1 MKSVIILLII
11 IILYLIFYNKD
22 YFTNRKK
29 VCVIIC
35 GFAPRSFKY
44 VYTSIQKNIIHILKT
59 VYDVD
64 TFHYSLLSK
73 KEKIESNRPGED
85 GFKIDNN
92 DVNLLKVDVLETEY
106 QEDINLTTY
115 IDTGYGD
122 KEDYELNMLRGVYS
136 EYKAIKLFPIKNYD
150 TCIMVWSDALILKPI
165 NLKHV
170 ENTINDKNLLYTTEY
185 NKFGGLANN
194 FYISSP
200 NTLEKICSRSE
211 IYSEYFKHI
220 PSKLSKILHLKV
232 QTKNAERFVMYTVN
246 KHGIKNKDT
255 DMFYLKIRAHKK
267 SNHYIN
273 LIDNY
278 NIPNSDYYKKK
289 F

>member
-1 MKSVIILLII
+1 MKSVFILLLII
-11 IILYLIFYNKD
+11 IITLYFIFYKK
-22 YFTNRKK
+22 YHFTNRKK

-44 VYTSIQKNIIHILKT
+44 VYTSIQKNIIDKLKT

-73 KEKIESNRPGED
+73 KETIESNRPGEV
-85 GFKIDNN
+85 GLKIDNN

-106 QEDINLTTY
+106 QEDIHLTKY
-115 IDTGYGD
+115 VDTGYGD
-122 KEDYELNMLRGVYS
+122 KGDYELNMLRGAYS

-165 NLKHV
+165 KLKHV

-211 IYSEYFKHI
+211 IYSEYFKH
-220 PSKLSKILHLKV
+220 LKG